1 MNIRK
6 HWKRFL
12 LTSTALFWANCGG
25 DSDTPIYVTSDPN
38 NATSADPTIN
48 PDDLD
53 GLKND
58 TLYGVRAVYDAD
70 SGTISSSDACADC
83 DIPLS
88 SSNENGES
96 SSSVASPNPYKLA
109 WDTTITCKGE
119 RYETGVVYYDTQS
132 PFYHADSSSKLM
144 DKLQNNQTLSL
155 EELNKI
161 EEQLETELTNCAP
174 DYGVP
179 NIIGHETK
187 IRYVCDNDSTYSDD
201 YKVDDDGVIYTK
213 KEYDEKHPQ
222 SSSSIESSSSSTEPP
237 PSPLCQKTDFV
248 NANNMYNEFWTKA
261 NEMTD
266 SIQAANDSLTAE
278 QKKCLNRVR
287 PPSYNGC
294 RNGNIATKQI
304 CDGDTIVNPRY
315 QAFLDT
321 NETSIQKQI
330 DECLKEPE

>member
-48 PDDLD
+48 PDGDISTPLYD
-53 GLKND
+53 IPGD
-58 TLYGVRAVYDAD
+58 TVYATD
-70 SGTISSSDACADC
+70 TIYAKSSSGDVQ
-83 DIPLS
+83 
-88 SSNENGES
+88 S
-96 SSSVASPNPYKLA
+96 SSSVMPPNPYKLA

-155 EELNKI
+155 EELNKV

-222 SSSSIESSSSSTEPP
+222 SSSSAESSSSTEPP
-237 PSPLCQKTDFV
+237 PSPLCQKKDFIS
-248 NANNMYNEFWTKA
+248 ANNMYNEFWTKA

-294 RNGNIATKQI
+294 QNGNIATKQI